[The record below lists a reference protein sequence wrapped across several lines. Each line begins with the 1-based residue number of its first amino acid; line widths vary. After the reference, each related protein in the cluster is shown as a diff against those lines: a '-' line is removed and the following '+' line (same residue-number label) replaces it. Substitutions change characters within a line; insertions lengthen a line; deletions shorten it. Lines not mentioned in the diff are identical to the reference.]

1 MIYFAYGP
9 DLNPGHIA
17 QRAPGHRSLGVARLA
32 DHWFA
37 FPRYSPSDHSALIGL
52 VPSPGGIVWGVLYD
66 IPEEDVPI
74 LNHLHGYV
82 AGGPPEYN
90 DHVLKPVS
98 VHLVNH
104 AQPVAAEAYVPLPDN
119 RNAQPSSAYM
129 AGIIDGARYH
139 GLPRAYLAALQSVRT
154 TS

>member
-17 QRAPGHRSLGVARLA
+17 MRAPGHRSLGVARLA

-37 FPRYSPSDHSALIGL
+37 FPRYSPSDRSAVIGL
-52 VPSPGGIVWGVLYD
+52 IASPGSILWGALYD

-74 LNHLHGYV
+74 LHHLHGYV
-82 AGGPPEYN
+82 GGGPAAFN
-90 DHVLKPVS
+90 DHLLKQVAVLRP
-98 VHLVNH
+98 NH
-104 AQPVAAEAYVPLPDN
+104 PQPVEAETYVPVPDD
-119 RNAQPSSAYM
+119 RKAQPSSAYLE
-129 AGIIDGARYH
+129 GIIDGARYH

-154 TS
+154 SS